1 MKEGTS
7 KFLVSIFVLLIAFS
21 VVVAPFLLVNK
32 VNAQEENSWTSM
44 ESMPTARCGFGV
56 AVIDGKI
63 YVIGGSN
70 GNNLGTNQ
78 MYDSE
83 TDTWTTKKPMPT
95 PRNGGAIAVYQNK
108 IYVLGG
114 TIGLP
119 NIPPNFTGANEVYD
133 PLTDTWENKT
143 ELPKPRAG
151 FRANVVNDQIYLISG
166 LENPFSPFSNSD
178 ETLVY
183 FPLNDSW
190 TTKAPIPTPVSSY
203 ASAVAD
209 KKIYILGGRDSSLN
223 IMYNLTQIYDT
234 ETDTWSYGVSI
245 PTNLSYAAAGA
256 TTGEM
261 ASTRIYVLGGFT
273 SFDYEAVSLNYVYDP
288 VGDVWSMGTS
298 MPTPRYSLGVAVI
311 NDTLYA
317 IGGRPNTD
325 NFLAVNEK
333 YTPIGYIPEFPSWTP
348 LLVMLLVA
356 VVAVI
361 VTYRFRLAKNKGGAD
376 K

>member
-1 MKEGTS
+1 MKEEGTRE
-7 KFLVSIFVLLIAFS
+7 FLVSGFILLLAFS
-21 VVVAPFLLVNK
+21 VVAAPFLAIET
-32 VNAQEENSWTSM
+32 VNAQEGGSWTTL
-44 ESMPTARCGFGV
+44 EPMPTARTGFGV

-63 YVIGGSN
+63 YAIGGYN
-70 GNNLGTNQ
+70 GNYLRTNEI
-78 MYDSE
+78 YDTE

-95 PRNGGAIAVYQNK
+95 PRSGGAVAVYQNK
-108 IYVLGG
+108 IYMFGG

-119 NIPPNFTGANEVYD
+119 SIPPNFSGANEVYD

-166 LENPFSPFSNSD
+166 LDNPFLPLSISD

-183 FPLNDSW
+183 FPSNDSW
-190 TTKAPIPTPVSSY
+190 TTKAPIPTPARSY
-203 ASAVAD
+203 ASAVVD
-209 KKIYILGGRDSSLN
+209 KKIYILGGSDPSLN

-234 ETDTWSYGVSI
+234 ETDTWSYGASI
-245 PTNLSYAAAGA
+245 PTTLILAAAGA

-261 ASTRIYVLGGFT
+261 ASTRIYVLGGCT
-273 SFDYEAVSLNYVYDP
+273 SLDYEAVNLNYVYDP
-288 VGDVWSMGTS
+288 VEDVWSMGTS

-317 IGGRPNTD
+317 IGGRPDTD

-333 YTPIGYIPEFPSWTP
+333 YLPSGYIPEFPSWIP
-348 LLVMLLVA
+348 LMIALVA
-356 VVAVI
+356 VVAIAVI
-361 VTYRFRLAKNKGGAD
+361 YRRKLQNRGRNK
-376 K
+376 